1 MYEWFQFQR
10 GMWNNNDNK
19 MINDMSVS
27 PAIFINLKNESML
40 F

>member
-1 MYEWFQFQR
+1 MQSRLRSLEKVFNQTV
-10 GMWNNNDNK
+10 DK

>member
-1 MYEWFQFQR
+1 GNER
-10 GMWNNNDNK
+10 VSSACIEIDK

-27 PAIFINLKNESML
+27 SAIFINLKNESML